1 MAQMVASRVEN
12 DRDKP
17 GLWPADKIILAYSAF
32 TFAIELIWYSQIPQ
46 ASWMLALHGVG
57 AVLIV
62 LASRGLNT
70 NDRLVAWLFKVV
82 RNWYPLLFVAW
93 CYREMSYLIAAIR
106 HFHADQALA
115 DLDYSIWGA
124 SPTIWLQRVYSPV
137 LTESLQI
144 VYTLF
149 LPMALLVPWLIWRKG
164 RFAEFRYMTFL
175 LALGFLV
182 SYIGYLIV
190 PARGPR
196 YLLAHLYTVPLRG
209 LWGFDSMQETLNRL
223 EKDHFDC
230 FPSGHTELTVLAC
243 WLSRSISNRL
253 FWVYFLYTL
262 CIVFATVYL
271 RYHYTPDLMAGF
283 MVALVLILAAPALY
297 RGLTE
302 KGDSIGD

>member
-1 MAQMVASRVEN
+1 
-12 DRDKP
+12 
-17 GLWPADKIILAYSAF
+17 
-32 TFAIELIWYSQIPQ
+32 
-46 ASWMLALHGVG
+46 
-57 AVLIV
+57 V
-62 LASRGLNT
+62 LAARGFQT
-70 NDRLVAWLFKVV
+70 NNGAIAWVFRVV

-106 HFHADQALA
+106 HSHADQALA

-124 SPTIWLQRVYSPV
+124 HPTIWLERIYSPV

-149 LPMALLVPWLIWRKG
+149 LPMALLVPWIIWRKG
-164 RFAEFRYMTFL
+164 RYAEFRYMAFL
-175 LALGFLV
+175 LSLGFLV

-196 YLLAHLYTVPLRG
+196 YLLEHAYHVPLTG

-223 EKDHFDC
+223 EKDHYDC

-262 CIVFATVYL
+262 TIVFATVYL

-283 MVALVLILAAPALY
+283 VVALVLILAAPALY